1 MDGDDQLRKNLIAI
15 LVLIGLVVY
24 GGYDYFKKS
33 PSETIQITKSENK
46 QLRTGILKGQLAPDF
61 ALTDLKGTTVQLSDF
76 KGKIVLINFW
86 ATWCPPCQ
94 VEMPHMQNIF
104 QDFKAKDVVI
114 LGVNMTLTEEN
125 LEVVQ
130 TFVNE
135 QQLTFPIVTDEKN
148 EVVQTYQVVAYPT
161 TYLLDTEGVILE
173 KFQGA
178 ISYEIMEK
186 YISRIH

>member
-1 MDGDDQLRKNLIAI
+1 MNQLRKNLIAI
-15 LVLIGLVVY
+15 LVLIGLVAY

-61 ALTDLKGTTVQLSDF
+61 VLTDLKGTTVQLSDF
-76 KGKIVLINFW
+76 KGKIVLVNFW

-125 LEVVQ
+125 LEDVQ

-135 QQLTFPIVTDEKN
+135 QQLTFPIVMDEKSD
-148 EVVQTYQVVAYPT
+148 VVQTYQVVAYPT

>member
-1 MDGDDQLRKNLIAI
+1 
-15 LVLIGLVVY
+15 
-24 GGYDYFKKS
+24 
-33 PSETIQITKSENK
+33 
-46 QLRTGILKGQLAPDF
+46 
-61 ALTDLKGTTVQLSDF
+61 
-76 KGKIVLINFW
+76 
-86 ATWCPPCQ
+86 
-94 VEMPHMQNIF
+94 MPHMQNIF

-186 YISRIH
+186 YISRIR